1 MKTRTDFVGSV
12 LFFITRVWYFTK
24 PCLFFEIDCHTVFLE
39 YDKFNLD
46 FEKGFGEPDRKK
58 HKRGKV
64 TDGVKA
70 RGGRQ
75 NTPRGKIKKIL

>member
-1 MKTRTDFVGSV
+1 MIKNRTDPTKSI
-12 LFFITRVWYFTK
+12 LEYDTLQNHAFFY
-24 PCLFFEIDCHTVFLE
+24 IDCHTVFLE

-75 NTPRGKIKKIL
+75 NTPQDKI